1 MADSAALL
9 VDEILPHQ
17 PMRQWVLSVP
27 FPLRFLFASQPA
39 VMGKVLGIAYRTIAT
54 HLTRKAGYTK
64 TTAQTGAVTLIQCF
78 GGALNL
84 NIHFHM
90 LFLDG
95 VYADNKHGT
104 LGFHRLKAPT
114 NDELIQLT
122 HTIAHRVGRYLERRG
137 LLVRDTDQSY
147 LTADAVDADNE
158 TPMNHLLGSSITY
171 RIAMGPQ
178 QGRKVFILQTL
189 PDCGDEQFSPRVG
202 NVAGF
207 SLHAGVAARA
217 HERDKLERLCRY
229 IARPAV
235 STKRLSITRNGQV
248 RYELKTPWRN
258 GTTHVIFEPLDFISR
273 LVALIPKPGVN
284 LTRFHGVFAPNSKYR
299 AMVTPAKRG
308 RGKKTKAAND
318 KQDQTAAERHA
329 AMTWAQRLKRV
340 FNIDIETC
348 SECGGEVRIIASIE
362 DPIVIR
368 KILAHRDDK
377 TVSSS
382 TVPLP
387 ECRAPP
393 LSELFV

>member
-1 MADSAALL
+1 MASAPERKA
-9 VDEILPHQ
+9 
-17 PMRQWVLSVP
+17 
-27 FPLRFLFASQPA
+27 
-39 VMGKVLGIAYRTIAT
+39 AT
-54 HLTRKAGYTK
+54 HLIRKAGYTK
-64 TTAQTGAVTLIQCF
+64 ATARTGAVTLIQCF
-78 GGALNL
+78 GGALNAH
-84 NIHFHM
+84 IHFHM

-104 LGFHRLKAPT
+104 SRFWRLKAPT
-114 NDELIQLT
+114 GDELTQLT
-122 HTIAHRVGRYLERRG
+122 HTIAHRVGRYLERQG

-178 QGRKVFILQTL
+178 QGRKVFTLQTL
-189 PDCGDEQFSPRVG
+189 PDCSDDPLASRVG

-207 SLHAGVAARA
+207 SLHAGVATRA

-235 STKRLSITRNGQV
+235 SAKRLSMTRNGQV

-273 LVALIPKPGVN
+273 LVALIPKPRVN
-284 LTRFHGVFAPNSKYR
+284 LTRFHGVFAPNSHYR

-308 RGKKTKAAND
+308 RGKKTKAKDD
-318 KQDQTAAERHA
+318 KQDQTPAERHA

-348 SECGGEVRIIASIE
+348 AECGGDVKIIACIE
-362 DPIVIR
+362 DPAVIQ
-368 KILAHRDDK
+368 KILAHLDGNE
-377 TVSSS
+377 TSAA
-382 TVPLP
+382 TGLLP
-387 ECRAPP
+387 ERRAPP
-393 LSELFV
+393 ATGLFD